1 MFLSD
6 ISLTV
11 PLSITLI
18 HLMMR
23 PSRLLQVYG
32 WLYRVYPEPWQVH
45 LEIVKPG
52 KDGNPEVRNV
62 LVESMKEKPSYDK
75 VVSLLLKAS
84 QANK

>member
-1 MFLSD
+1 M
-6 ISLTV
+6 
-11 PLSITLI
+11 
-18 HLMMR
+18 
-23 PSRLLQVYG
+23 
-32 WLYRVYPEPWQVH
+32 H